1 MLDFIMRKIGTVVVL
16 RYNESVGVEPQL
28 FHDGVYLRAH
38 RGLDL
43 APPTQHPD
51 VIWNTLSSALTIG
64 HLDRPH
70 KPVVAITQKETM
82 LLSNPDSI

>member
-51 VIWNTLSSALTIG
+51 VI
-64 HLDRPH
+64 
-70 KPVVAITQKETM
+70 
-82 LLSNPDSI
+82 